1 MGSICHINMNPTT
14 WTAFDNGKRLKPEFG
29 GEPLMTV
36 RYGTLDDDPD
46 GLVDLEMSMRKS
58 VYDKL
63 ISGAYKISPD
73 SRWRHKLIITD
84 KDGNIIPS
92 LAGTVY

>member
-1 MGSICHINMNPTT
+1 
-14 WTAFDNGKRLKPEFG
+14 
-29 GEPLMTV
+29 MTV

-63 ISGAYKISPD
+63 ISGTYKISPD